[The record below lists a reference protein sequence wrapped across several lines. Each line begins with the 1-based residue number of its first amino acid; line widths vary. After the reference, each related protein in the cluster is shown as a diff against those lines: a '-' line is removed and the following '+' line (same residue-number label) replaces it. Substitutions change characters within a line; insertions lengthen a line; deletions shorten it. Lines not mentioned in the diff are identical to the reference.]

1 MTTFASKYN
10 KVSAAY
16 SFQYP
21 EVPVYIK
28 LSDLYKN
35 FGPEKVYEVY
45 ALYINEKGQYGPQ
58 PAVATEGNMIVNLP
72 SFLVDQVKEMR
83 ADTELTEAING
94 GRFGFRVRE
103 YTRRGETRK
112 LYSVEWID
120 LK

>member
-10 KVSAAY
+10 KISAAY

-28 LSDLYKN
+28 LADLYKN
-35 FGPEKVYEVY
+35 FGPEKIYEVY

-83 ADTELTEAING
+83 DDTELTEAING